1 MTPDILSSAGANLPP
16 RDGMYDRMKRHEIEV
31 LRDAGFCLRD
41 VACKAKVSLD
51 TVQRILR
58 ERSTGAPVL
67 RPTGRPPVAAPFEA
81 MVRDLLKEEPDLPTV
96 EILRRLRGEGYADGK
111 NPVYRLVRSLRRI
124 VTSPLVRFEGL
135 PGEFAQCDFGHV
147 RVGYDDGTT
156 EILHFFAARLK
167 WSRWVHVELVDNEQV
182 ESLVRA
188 LLSAFD
194 SFGGVPLV
202 GVFDNPK
209 TVVLSRQGGEIHW
222 NPTFSQFALDYRFAP
237 ELCTPRSGWEK
248 GSVEN
253 LVGFVKN
260 GFFRVRR
267 FHDRTDL
274 DDQLAEWHH
283 DVNEVR
289 PCRATG
295 VPPSARIADERRRL
309 RPLPIPSTDYALRFP
324 VRVGPI
330 GWVAFRGV
338 RYSMPAEALGLPA
351 TLFLYQDHVRI
362 MTDRFDE
369 RHPRHPHN
377 GVSTLPKHATS
388 ALAAVS
394 GRRAELYYQRQRV
407 LEIGPIAETF
417 LTEVVH
423 ARPHTWAGEVRR
435 LFALLQ
441 EHGPE
446 RIAGALRE
454 AVERGWHDAGLV
466 ATLLTKPWGTFEEVH
481 A

>member
-1 MTPDILSSAGANLPP
+1 MALSMLRRP
-16 RDGMYDRMKRHEIEV
+16 REGSVVYDRMKRHQVEV
-31 LRDAGFCLRD
+31 LHQAGLSLRQI
-41 VACKAKVSLD
+41 AKKAGLARN
-51 TVQRILR
+51 TVRRILR
-58 ERSTGAPVL
+58 GGAAPVGAL
-67 RPTGRPPVAAPFEA
+67 PASLGRPALASPFETSCE
-81 MVRDLLKEEPDLPTV
+81 RLLRESPDLPTV
-96 EILRRLRGEGYADGK
+96 EILRRLRVDGYSGGK
-111 NPVYRLVRSLRRI
+111 DPVYRLVRRLRRS
-124 VTSPLVRFEGL
+124 VTPPIVRFEGL
-135 PGEFAQCDFGHV
+135 PGEFAPVDFGHV

-167 WSRWVHVELVDNEQV
+167 WSRWVYVELVQNEQV

-188 LLSAFD
+188 LIASFA
-194 SFGGVPLV
+194 SFGGVPLSC
-202 GVFDNPK
+202 VFDNPK

-222 NPTFSQFALDYRFAP
+222 NPTFSQVALDYRFGP
-237 ELCTPRSGWEK
+237 ELCSPRSGWQK

-260 GFFRVRR
+260 GFFRVHR
-267 FHDRTDL
+267 FHDRADL
-274 DDQLAEWHH
+274 EAQLTEWHH

-295 VPPSARIADERRRL
+295 VPPSARIAEERRRL
-309 RPLPIPSTDYALRFP
+309 RPLPIPSTEYALRFP
-324 VRVGPI
+324 VRVGPT
-330 GWVAFRGV
+330 GWVTFHGI

-351 TLFLYQDHVRI
+351 TLFLYRDHVRI

-417 LTEVVH
+417 LTELVP
-423 ARPHTWAGEVRR
+423 ARPHTWAADVRR

-441 EHGPE
+441 DHGPE
-446 RIAGALRE
+446 RMAGALRE
-454 AVERGWHDAGLV
+454 AVERGWHDANLV